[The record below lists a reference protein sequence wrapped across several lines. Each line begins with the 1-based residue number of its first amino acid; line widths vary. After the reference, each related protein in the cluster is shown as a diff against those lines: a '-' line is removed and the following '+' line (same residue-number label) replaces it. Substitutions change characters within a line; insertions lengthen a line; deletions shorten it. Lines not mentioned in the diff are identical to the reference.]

1 MAISA
6 RTAAIAALIVA
17 NALASAAVADPRRGA
32 ALARRSC
39 TSCHVVASGQAQ
51 ANPAAPPFP
60 TVARRP
66 GFDREKLAFF
76 LLEPHPKTPT
86 MGLGRRDVT
95 DLADYIA
102 TLAKK

>member
-1 MAISA
+1 MATRA
-6 RTAAIAALIVA
+6 RMAAIAALIAA
-17 NALASAAVADPRRGA
+17 NALAPAAAADPRRGE

-39 TSCHVVASGQAQ
+39 VSCHVVASGQAQ

-60 TVARRP
+60 TVAKQP
-66 GFDREKLAFF
+66 GFGRERLAFF

-86 MGLGRRDVT
+86 MGLGRREAT

-102 TLAKK
+102 T